1 MILLIALFYFMSVDK
16 KNKINFQKLK
26 KNITACY
33 KCSRI
38 VNFRKKIST
47 EKRKQYINETYW
59 GKPITGF
66 GDSKGKILFVGLAPA
81 AHGGTRT
88 GRVFTGDKSSQ
99 FLYKCL
105 YNAKISNQSNSDHIN
120 DGLKLNKAYITT
132 ALKCVPP
139 GDKPLKNEL
148 NNCFNFFDREINLL
162 KNLKVIVALGKIAFD
177 VCKYFYKSKYNF
189 KKKINFGHNKLYKLP
204 NNIFLIGCYHP
215 SPRNVNTGRINEK
228 KMTSLFKK
236 VLKLV

>member
-1 MILLIALFYFMSVDK
+1 MQIK
-16 KNKINFQKLK
+16 KINNTVFEKLNK
-26 KNITACY
+26 KIIACN
-33 KCSRI
+33 KCSRL
-38 VNFRKKIST
+38 VKFRKKISS
-47 EKRKQYINETYW
+47 EKRKQYLNETYW

-66 GDSKGKILFVGLAPA
+66 GDQNGKILFVGLAPA

-88 GRVFTGDKSSQ
+88 GRVFTGDKSSE

-105 YNAKISNQSNSDHIN
+105 FNANISNQSKSEYRN
-120 DGLKLNKAYITT
+120 DGVKLKKAYITT

-139 GDKPLKNEL
+139 GDKPKKNEL
-148 NNCFNFFDREINLL
+148 DNCFSFFNSEITYL

-177 VCKYFYKSKYNF
+177 ACTYFYKSKYKLNE
-189 KKKINFGHNKLYKLP
+189 KINFAHDKIYKLHD
-204 NNIFLIGCYHP
+204 NIYLVGCYHP

-236 VLKLV
+236 VLKLA